1 MMRPHWSKRTLAL
14 RSSTGVK
21 RCSPVVCDENCW
33 NCQSWLKKA
42 SSCLLVDL
50 LGHVRA
56 VDRLCMVLL
65 CFVVLVP
72 VCISKDGA
80 NGHWSSFAL
89 HWDGNMALYGTVKQ
103 HEAMHQAMQLKRWR
117 ICHRMSPICH
127 RHGLGPHP
135 WDSCGFLIPCPPEV
149 AKEASDMVRFSAE
162 WKPIQD
168 PSRSD
173 ISWCLDRDGQ
183 SAFSNFSLLI
193 FVNASEMFSL
203 EKCLSV
209 TFSVSV
215 AVWFTVIFSRKGSL
229 MWRIDESILSVS
241 CRVVSG
247 MSRTQG
253 SGGRQLC
260 HNCRRRGG
268 GEVNLQQHEGSR
280 HSPYQ
285 RYLQWYLKS

>member
-65 CFVVLVP
+65 CFAVLVP

-103 HEAMHQAMQLKRWR
+103 HEAMHQAVHVAQCNWSNATEAMAHYPVPPRGGQRSIWYGAILSTGTSGMEAVTRSIK
-117 ICHRMSPICH
+117 I
-127 RHGLGPHP
+127 RH
-135 WDSCGFLIPCPPEV
+135 FV
-149 AKEASDMVRFSAE
+149 MF
-162 WKPIQD
+162 
-168 PSRSD
+168 
-173 ISWCLDRDGQ
+173 GQ
-183 SAFSNFSLLI
+183 SAFR
-193 FVNASEMFSL
+193 
-203 EKCLSV
+203 CL
-209 TFSVSV
+209 
-215 AVWFTVIFSRKGSL
+215 
-229 MWRIDESILSVS
+229 
-241 CRVVSG
+241 
-247 MSRTQG
+247 Q
-253 SGGRQLC
+253 
-260 HNCRRRGG
+260 
-268 GEVNLQQHEGSR
+268 
-280 HSPYQ
+280 
-285 RYLQWYLKS
+285 